1 MLQTRLFPMFNLQL
15 KTAANFH
22 LDSGDEED
30 KDLLIET
37 AKQHIG
43 VLNDGNQALLNYLSS
58 EYSSE
63 LLKKNKMKINIESGK
78 IFIDNPAMS
87 ESLYGFLCAQQDLT
101 KKILIV
107 KVLINNDFDC
117 YVKETLAN
125 ISNNRNNMNSNSTS
139 KFLFYTLIRLDKS
152 KENRFLTLGT
162 W

>member
-1 MLQTRLFPMFNLQL
+1 MFNLQL

-63 LLKKNKMKINIESGK
+63 LLKKNKMKINIESGQ
-78 IFIDNPAMS
+78 IFINNPAMS
-87 ESLYGFLCAQQDLT
+87 ESLYGFYVLS
-101 KKILIV
+101 KI
-107 KVLINNDFDC
+107 
-117 YVKETLAN
+117 
-125 ISNNRNNMNSNSTS
+125 
-139 KFLFYTLIRLDKS
+139 
-152 KENRFLTLGT
+152 
-162 W
+162 